1 MTPQTLQ
8 AKRIERSIPSLLRAR
23 RKELGLTLQVLAD
36 KAGLSAAFVS
46 QAERGKAVPSSVS
59 LLNLAAALGTDINY
73 FLTPPTTP
81 NLVRRAADPVRI
93 EIDSPVTYYRLD
105 GDVSNRQMNALL
117 LEIPPG
123 CELPKVH
130 RESGEDF
137 LYVLSG
143 EISLT
148 VGDETMR
155 IGQGDSLHINSQL
168 DHACAN
174 DTDQAA
180 RMIWVGTPSIFDT

>member
-1 MTPQTLQ
+1 MTEPEIFEGEGAIQ
-8 AKRIERSIPSLLRAR
+8 SLEDVHGILVP
-23 RKELGLTLQVLAD
+23 G
-36 KAGLSAAFVS
+36 GFG
-46 QAERGKAVPSSVS
+46 ERGAEGKI
-59 LLNLAAALGTDINY
+59 AAAR
-73 FLTPPTTP
+73 FARERRVV
-81 NLVRRAADPVRI
+81 VRRAADPVRI
-93 EIDSPVTYYRLD
+93 EIDSPVNYYRLD

-148 VGDETMR
+148 VGDETMS

-168 DHACAN
+168 DHSCVN
-174 DTDQAA
+174 NTDQAA
-180 RMIWVGTPSIFDT
+180 RMIWVGTPSIFET